1 MNPSPHPN
9 FTVQKF
15 NIGREGAPL
24 LVVDNV
30 MGNPEALLE
39 VANGRHYGNVTSYYP
54 GIRAKAPLS
63 YQQFILERLRG
74 VVADQFGLQRARCDS
89 RCVISRW

>member
-1 MNPSPHPN
+1 MDAKIAYPTSGQRLESSPHPN

-30 MGNPEALLE
+30 LGNPEALLK
-39 VANGRHYGNVTSYYP
+39 VAIGKHYGDVASYYP
-54 GIRAKAPLS
+54 GFAP
-63 YQQFILERLRG
+63 RRH
-74 VVADQFGLQRARCDS
+74 
-89 RCVISRW
+89 